1 MIWSMKDIRLESISD
16 PFSESGAGPAA
27 ARVIAF
33 AATTGL
39 LKNVNVRALDM
50 PTWEIVLKRLRDR
63 GIGKIQGTA
72 TTGRRDM
79 RGEELSRAIKMIYN
93 AIEASPMPSSEWTSM
108 RELLKDDLLER
119 VLNVS
124 RQSIQRYAA
133 GDRQTPQGVAD
144 RLHAIALIASDLA
157 GSYNEFGIRRW
168 FERPRTQLSG
178 KSPVAILKGDW
189 SPEADNPRK
198 VRELAAALSGAKA
211 A

>member
-1 MIWSMKDIRLESISD
+1 MQDIRLESISD

-39 LKNVNVRALDM
+39 LKNVSVRALDM

-63 GIGKIQGTA
+63 GIGSTV

-79 RGEELSRAIKMIYN
+79 RGEELSRVIEMIYD

-108 RELLKDDLLER
+108 RALLGDDLLER

-144 RLHAIALIASDLA
+144 RLHAVALIASDLA

-189 SPEADNPRK
+189 NPEADNPRK
-198 VRELAAALSGAKA
+198 VRELAAALSGAGA

>member
-1 MIWSMKDIRLESISD
+1 MKDIRLESISA
-16 PFSESGAGPAA
+16 PFSESSAGPAA

-39 LKNVNVRALDM
+39 LENVDVRSLDM
-50 PTWEIVLKRLRDR
+50 PTWEMVLKRLRDL

-72 TTGRRDM
+72 TTGDI
-79 RGEELSRAIKMIYN
+79 RGEELSRVIKMIYN
-93 AIEASPMPSSEWTSM
+93 AIEASPMPSSEWSSM
-108 RELLKDDLLER
+108 RELLKDDLLQR

-133 GDRQTPQGVAD
+133 GDRQTPQEVAD

-178 KSPVAILKGDW
+178 KSPVAILKG
-189 SPEADNPRK
+189 
-198 VRELAAALSGAKA
+198 ALESGSGQPA
-211 A
+211 

>member
-1 MIWSMKDIRLESISD
+1 MKDIRLESMSA

-39 LKNVNVRALDM
+39 LENVRIRALDM
-50 PTWEIVLKRLRDR
+50 PTWQIVLKRLRDL
-63 GIGKIQGTA
+63 GIGKIHGAAA
-72 TTGRRDM
+72 TGKRDM
-79 RGEELSRAIKMIYN
+79 RGEELSRAIEMIYN

-133 GDRQTPQGVAD
+133 GDRQTPQEVAD

-178 KSPVAILKGDW
+178 KSPAAILKGDW
-189 SPEADNPRK
+189 NPDADNPRK
-198 VRELAAALSGAKA
+198 VRELAAALSGARA

>member
-1 MIWSMKDIRLESISD
+1 MIWSMKDIRLESMSA

-39 LKNVNVRALDM
+39 LENVSVRALDM
-50 PTWEIVLKRLRDR
+50 PTWETVLKRLRDL

-79 RGEELSRAIKMIYN
+79 RGEELSRAIQMIYN

-108 RELLKDDLLER
+108 RALLKDDLLER

-133 GDRQTPQGVAD
+133 GDRQTPQAVAD

-178 KSPVAILKGDW
+178 KAPVAILKGDW
-189 SPEADNPRK
+189 DPDADNPRK